1 MSKSNIV
8 ELSGRGEFTDTLTEL
23 VRQGARQIIQQ
34 AVEAEL
40 KVFMERFSERLL
52 ANGKAAVV
60 RNGYHPER
68 EIQTG
73 IGPVTVRIPKVRSKD
88 GYPVTFHSSL
98 VPPYIRKTRSL
109 EAAIPWLYLKGV
121 SSGEMSNAL
130 EALLG
135 PEAKGL
141 SAKTVSRLK
150 QQWADEYQ
158 VWSRKGLDRDRWV
171 YLWVDGIY
179 SGLRASDAK
188 LCALVV
194 IGVNA
199 RGEKQFLAIEDGVR
213 ESTQSWREVLLQL
226 KERGMNT
233 PKLAIGDGAM
243 GFWAALDE
251 IYPETR
257 QQRCWVHKTANIL
270 NAAPKSMQPKMK
282 QALQNIWQADTRKN
296 AEKAFGLFEKTYEP
310 KYPKAVRCLQKDR
323 EELMTFYDFPAHHWE
338 SLRTTNPIESTFATI
353 RHRTKRSKGCLS
365 RDGMLHMMFKL
376 SQCAQKNWRRQ
387 RGFVYLAKVIT
398 GVEFRD
404 GNEVTASDRDA
415 A

>member
-1 MSKSNIV
+1 M
-8 ELSGRGEFTDTLTEL
+8 G
-23 VRQGARQIIQQ
+23 
-34 AVEAEL
+34 
-40 KVFMERFSERLL
+40 RFSERLL

-121 SSGEMSNAL
+121 SSGEMSTAL

-179 SGLRASDAK
+179 SGLRAWHPT
-188 LCALVV
+188 CQ
-194 IGVNA
+194 
-199 RGEKQFLAIEDGVR
+199 RQFTFD
-213 ESTQSWREVLLQL
+213 
-226 KERGMNT
+226 
-233 PKLAIGDGAM
+233 P
-243 GFWAALDE
+243 FWL
-251 IYPETR
+251 
-257 QQRCWVHKTANIL
+257 
-270 NAAPKSMQPKMK
+270 
-282 QALQNIWQADTRKN
+282 
-296 AEKAFGLFEKTYEP
+296 
-310 KYPKAVRCLQKDR
+310 
-323 EELMTFYDFPAHHWE
+323 
-338 SLRTTNPIESTFATI
+338 
-353 RHRTKRSKGCLS
+353 
-365 RDGMLHMMFKL
+365 
-376 SQCAQKNWRRQ
+376 
-387 RGFVYLAKVIT
+387 
-398 GVEFRD
+398 
-404 GNEVTASDRDA
+404 
-415 A
+415 